1 MASNTSRHSPRA
13 EVLTTD
19 TEPLYSIFPPSWAPE
34 MLAPKKRQAKAWTL
48 VPHFARRT
56 VSSASDASLR
66 LTAQEDDEI
75 RALAGLRAQLLVRD
89 DQRRPRRRHLGD
101 TKDLRRNHNA
111 VECGFRVARLLR
123 CRLALRASAR
133 PHTSVH
139 HVAVRT
145 PACQGDD
152 APSHPGLA
160 IGPLRGRKDMRAD
173 RTFGL
178 LDLDPDLQDRLKRAA
193 DIKVLSLAADKHR
206 YRLESARKLA
216 RGLHCRDPS
225 GLGGVG
231 KTRRSREGIGVWLPP
246 GIGCGQFRL
255 QFFGSGC
262 RLCPR

>member
-19 TEPLYSIFPPSWAPE
+19 TEPLSSIFPPSWAPE

-133 PHTSVH
+133 PRTSVH

-145 PACQGDD
+145 PAFQGDD

-160 IGPLRGRKDMRAD
+160 VRA
-173 RTFGL
+173 
-178 LDLDPDLQDRLKRAA
+178 
-193 DIKVLSLAADKHR
+193 
-206 YRLESARKLA
+206 
-216 RGLHCRDPS
+216 
-225 GLGGVG
+225 
-231 KTRRSREGIGVWLPP
+231 EGIGVPTVQRPVPSAKVAVASRAPP
-246 GIGCGQFRL
+246 
-255 QFFGSGC
+255 
-262 RLCPR
+262 

>member
-1 MASNTSRHSPRA
+1 MERRRRAGSLPHRSKGATSRHSPRA

-19 TEPLYSIFPPSWAPE
+19 TEPLYSIFPPSWAPGD
-34 MLAPKKRQAKAWTL
+34 ASAKKKRQAKAWTL

-56 VSSASDASLR
+56 VSSASVASLR

-75 RALAGLRAQLLVRD
+75 RALAGLRAQRLVRD

-111 VECGFRVARLLR
+111 VECGFRVARFLR

-133 PHTSVH
+133 PRTSVH

-145 PACQGDD
+145 PAFQGDD

-178 LDLDPDLQDRLKRAA
+178 LDRDRDLQDRLKRAA
-193 DIKVLSLAADKHR
+193 DIKVLSLAAD
-206 YRLESARKLA
+206 
-216 RGLHCRDPS
+216 
-225 GLGGVG
+225 
-231 KTRRSREGIGVWLPP
+231 
-246 GIGCGQFRL
+246 
-255 QFFGSGC
+255 
-262 RLCPR
+262 

>member
-13 EVLTTD
+13 EVLTT
-19 TEPLYSIFPPSWAPE
+19 TPRTLYSIFPPSWAPE

-56 VSSASDASLR
+56 VSSARDASLR

-89 DQRRPRRRHLGD
+89 DQRRPWRRHLGD

-111 VECGFRVARLLR
+111 VECGLRVARLLH
-123 CRLALRASAR
+123 CRLAIRASAR
-133 PHTSVH
+133 PRTSVH

-145 PACQGDD
+145 PAFQGDD

-160 IGPLRGRKDMRAD
+160 IGPLPGRKDMRAD

-178 LDLDPDLQDRLKRAA
+178 LDRDRDLRDRLKRAA
-193 DIKVLSLAADKHR
+193 DIKVLGLAADKHR
-206 YRLESARKLA
+206 YRLERARKLA

-231 KTRRSREGIGVWLPP
+231 KLARSREGI
-246 GIGCGQFRL
+246 
-255 QFFGSGC
+255 
-262 RLCPR
+262 